1 MSRPVNVGLVLVS
14 HSDKIATGLAE
25 LAAQMAPSVSII
37 AAGGMDDG
45 GIGTSYDK
53 VHGAVTELTEKD
65 LEVLLLTDLGSAT
78 MTVEAVV
85 EEFSEGVRFQD
96 APLVEGA
103 VAAAVTA
110 EQGGSLQAA
119 ANAAVSAGAEYE
131 KPETT
136 AQPAEESGG
145 TYSRTA
151 VVADES
157 GLHARPAAQV
167 AAMAGQYEG
176 DIFIND
182 TAADSIMELMALG
195 IKKGDTV
202 TVSTDDPD
210 CHRAVDKIAA
220 AISAG
225 LDS

>member
-1 MSRPVNVGLVLVS
+1 MFVS
-14 HSDKIATGLAE
+14 HSDQIARGLVE
-25 LAAQMAPSVSII
+25 LAAQMAPSVSMK

-53 VHGAVTELTEKD
+53 VLTAVKELLEED

-85 EEFSEGVRFQD
+85 EEFSSGVHFQD

-103 VAAAVTA
+103 VAASVTA
-110 EQGGSLQAA
+110 EQGGTLLAC

-131 KPETT
+131 APEMT
-136 AQPAEESGG
+136 AQPADEAGG

-151 VVADES
+151 VVADDA

-176 DIFIND
+176 DIFINE
-182 TAADSIMELMALG
+182 TPADSIMEMMTLG

-202 TVSTDDPD
+202 TVSTDDPE

-220 AISAG
+220 AIAAG